1 MTASLTKDATEC
13 LQLFHMQLRALIAD
27 SQLSQR
33 LFAEKCEI
41 SEASVCR
48 YLRGQHLPSVLE
60 VIKIAQVCNVSTDY
74 LLGLTDS
81 PELEK

>member
-13 LQLFHMQLRALIAD
+13 LQLFPMQLRALIAD

-48 YLRGQHLPSVLE
+48 YLRGQRLPSMFE
-60 VIKIAQVCNVSTDY
+60 IIKIAQVCEVSADY
-74 LLGLTDS
+74 LLGLVDS
-81 PELEK
+81 CELEK